1 MAAESA
7 VSINK
12 VPGKAWVVT
21 FAGMTIN
28 LCLGILYAWSVW
40 AKALIDVKN
49 AGQPMSGINEGWTY
63 LTNAEAATPFSL
75 CVIIFALFMIPGGRI
90 QDKFG
95 PKVGATLGGLCLA
108 AGCILAGLMRSYTGL
123 IVGFGILGGI
133 GMGIGYAAPTPAALK
148 WFGPHRRGLIAGL
161 VVGGYGGAALY
172 IAPLAQKLIDS
183 YGVSGSFIGLG
194 VFFAVVV
201 VIAGQLLAWPPA
213 GYVPPAA
220 AAQTAAGAAATAKKQ
235 TAHNWSA
242 GEMTKTWQFYA
253 LVILFIGS
261 TQSGLMIIANAAG
274 ILAKAAK
281 GVPFLVA
288 NAWILVSF
296 GGAIN
301 ALGRVGT
308 GMYSD
313 KIGRANAYTLNCI
326 ISAVCLLAMPS
337 IIASQN
343 VVLLF
348 LAGGIAYWKYGGG
361 LALLPAFTADFFG
374 AKNLGFNYGLV
385 FLGWGLGFFMARLAG
400 TIKDMTGSLDYA
412 FYVSAAVLIVAVA
425 LVRITKRPSW
435 AAIGQDDVAVKS
447 A

>member
-40 AKALIDVKN
+40 AKALINVKD

-108 AGCILAGLMRSYTGL
+108 AGCILAGLMRSYSGL
-123 IVGFGILGGI
+123 IIGFGILGGI

-172 IAPLAQKLIDS
+172 IAPLAQSLIDS

-201 VIAGQLLAWPPA
+201 VIAGQLLSWPPV
-213 GYVPPAA
+213 GYVPPGVT
-220 AAQTAAGAAATAKKQ
+220 QTAAGAAATAKKQ
-235 TAHNWSA
+235 TAHNWTA

-261 TQSGLMIIANAAG
+261 DAIRTDDHRQRSRDISKSG
-274 ILAKAAK
+274 K
-281 GVPFLVA
+281 GSSIPRCQCVDP
-288 NAWILVSF
+288 
-296 GGAIN
+296 
-301 ALGRVGT
+301 
-308 GMYSD
+308 
-313 KIGRANAYTLNCI
+313 
-326 ISAVCLLAMPS
+326 CLIRRS
-337 IIASQN
+337 H
-343 VVLLF
+343 
-348 LAGGIAYWKYGGG
+348 
-361 LALLPAFTADFFG
+361 
-374 AKNLGFNYGLV
+374 
-385 FLGWGLGFFMARLAG
+385 
-400 TIKDMTGSLDYA
+400 
-412 FYVSAAVLIVAVA
+412 
-425 LVRITKRPSW
+425 
-435 AAIGQDDVAVKS
+435 
-447 A
+447 